1 MGVFSIFREPGKK
14 SDPAKV
20 KIPSREAYYET
31 IARRISFAKYA
42 LILLSVC
49 FAAFAFTFYGDELTI
64 ENFRYMLK
72 FVSFDPVTV
81 GSDGSRVVYDYDA
94 GNLGAV
100 VRGDLAVVNK
110 TGISVYDFNSRRV
123 LKSGF
128 SYADPLVRTS
138 DRNVYVCDLGGR
150 ELEVF
155 TSYSSVLKQTYEYPI
170 LGLDVTDGGAF
181 AVISKKR
188 NYRSGVWVYDENFN
202 TIYTA
207 FFGAGSDDR
216 DREILDVALR
226 GDKNELLAAA
236 FYTTESG
243 EFETCLMRMDLTQED
258 SYTTQTFTGELP
270 WQVAYCDD
278 GGFWLLTNKAL
289 RSFAADG
296 SLLLEELYGTRSV
309 QKFELGEKYASLA
322 YGSDGFGNDMSTV
335 FFAADEKRRT
345 VSGSAVTDVV
355 FLDERAFLLRDGEL
369 LSLSLDGG
377 EDAHRPLSQTYTSL
391 LTAPESAQIVLFS
404 GSEAVILDIDGIGD
418 AAE

>member
-1 MGVFSIFREPGKK
+1 M
-14 SDPAKV
+14 
-20 KIPSREAYYET
+20 
-31 IARRISFAKYA
+31 
-42 LILLSVC
+42 
-49 FAAFAFTFYGDELTI
+49 
-64 ENFRYMLK
+64 
-72 FVSFDPVTV
+72 
-81 GSDGSRVVYDYDA
+81 
-94 GNLGAV
+94 
-100 VRGDLAVVNK
+100 
-110 TGISVYDFNSRRV
+110 YDFNSRRV

-270 WQVAYCDD
+270 WQVAYRDD

>member
-150 ELEVF
+150 E
-155 TSYSSVLKQTYEYPI
+155 
-170 LGLDVTDGGAF
+170 
-181 AVISKKR
+181 
-188 NYRSGVWVYDENFN
+188 
-202 TIYTA
+202 
-207 FFGAGSDDR
+207 
-216 DREILDVALR
+216 
-226 GDKNELLAAA
+226 
-236 FYTTESG
+236 
-243 EFETCLMRMDLTQED
+243 
-258 SYTTQTFTGELP
+258 
-270 WQVAYCDD
+270 
-278 GGFWLLTNKAL
+278 
-289 RSFAADG
+289 
-296 SLLLEELYGTRSV
+296 
-309 QKFELGEKYASLA
+309 
-322 YGSDGFGNDMSTV
+322 
-335 FFAADEKRRT
+335 
-345 VSGSAVTDVV
+345 
-355 FLDERAFLLRDGEL
+355 
-369 LSLSLDGG
+369 
-377 EDAHRPLSQTYTSL
+377 
-391 LTAPESAQIVLFS
+391 
-404 GSEAVILDIDGIGD
+404 
-418 AAE
+418 

>member
-14 SDPAKV
+14 TDPAKV
-20 KIPSREAYYET
+20 KIPTREAYYET
-31 IARRISFAKYA
+31 IARRVSFVKYA
-42 LILLSVC
+42 VILLSVC

-72 FVSFDPVTV
+72 FVSFDSVTV
-81 GSDGSRVVYDYDA
+81 GSDGSRVAYDYDT
-94 GNLGAV
+94 GNIGAV
-100 VRGDLAVVNK
+100 VRGDLAVINRS
-110 TGISVYDFNSRRV
+110 GICVYDFNSRRV
-123 LKSGF
+123 LKSSF
-128 SYADPLVRTS
+128 FYTNPLVRTS
-138 DRNVYVCDLGGR
+138 DRNVYVCDLGGK

-170 LGLDVTDGGAF
+170 LGLDVTDSGAF

-207 FFGAGSDDR
+207 FFGAGDDDR

-226 GDKNELLAAA
+226 DDKGELLAAA

-243 EFETCLMRMDLTQED
+243 EFETCLMRLDLTAED
-258 SYTTQTFTGELP
+258 SYTTLTYTGELP
-270 WQVAYCDD
+270 WKAVYRDD

-296 SLLLEELYGTRSV
+296 SLLFEERYGTRTV

-322 YGSDGFGNDMSTV
+322 YGGSGFGNDMDTE
-335 FFAADEKRRT
+335 FFTANEACRT
-345 VSGSAVTDVV
+345 VAGPAVTDGA
-355 FLDERAFLLRDGEL
+355 FFGDQAFLLRDGEL
-369 LSLSLDGG
+369 QSVSLSGG
-377 EDAHRPLSQTYTSL
+377 SDATQSLSQTYTSL
-391 LTAPESAQIVLFS
+391 LLAPETTQLVLFS
-404 GSEAVILDIDGIGD
+404 GAEAVILDIDGIGQT
-418 AAE
+418 EE